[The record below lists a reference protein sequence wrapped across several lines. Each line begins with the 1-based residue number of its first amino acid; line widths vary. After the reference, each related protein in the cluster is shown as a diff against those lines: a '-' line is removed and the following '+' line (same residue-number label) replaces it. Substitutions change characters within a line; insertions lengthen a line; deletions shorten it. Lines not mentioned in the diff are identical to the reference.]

1 MCGGFS
7 LTVQKNI
14 IKKRFKATPDGIISP
29 NFNARP
35 GQKLPVILNANPGKV
50 VMARWGYLPHFIKDS
65 KMRAQINARAETIA
79 EKPFFSD
86 SFKKRRC
93 IVPSDGFYEWQKVGG
108 GKQPYRIV
116 LKSGEPFGFA
126 GIWDMGIDEKGN
138 ELPVF
143 TIITTVANAVLEPIH
158 DRMPVILRLEDE
170 KKWMDENLPV
180 GEAKAMLKPY
190 PSGEMRAYKVSKLV
204 NYPGNNSPEVISEVV

>member
-7 LTVQKNI
+7 LTVRKNI
-14 IKKRFKATPDGIISP
+14 IKKRFKATLDGIISP

-35 GQKLPVILNANPGKV
+35 GQKLPVILNINPGKV
-50 VMARWGYLPHFIKDS
+50 VMAKWGYLPHFIKDS
-65 KMRAQINARAETIA
+65 KMRAQINARGETIA
-79 EKPFFSD
+79 EKRFFSD

-126 GIWDMGIDEKGN
+126 GIWDIGVDEK
-138 ELPVF
+138 EKEIALF
-143 TIITTVANAVLEPIH
+143 TIITTEANAVLEPIH
-158 DRMPVILRLEDE
+158 DRMPVILREEDE
-170 KKWMDENLPV
+170 ERWMDENLSLKD
-180 GEAKAMLKPY
+180 AISMLKPY
-190 PSGEMRAYKVSKLV
+190 PAREMRAYKVSKLV
-204 NYPGNNSPEVISEVV
+204 NYPGNNSPEVVKEVR